1 MMDLVIDARGLSCP
15 MPIVKA
21 KKGIDSLQ
29 KGQVMELIA
38 TDKGSVND
46 VQAWAKQAGHE
57 VLSVEEKNGEFR
69 FRIKKG

>member
-57 VLSVEEKNGEFR
+57 VLSVEEKNGEFH

>member
-1 MMDLVIDARGLSCP
+1 MADLVIDARGLSCP

-21 KKGIDSLQ
+21 KKGIESLQ
-29 KGQVMELIA
+29 KGQELELIA

-46 VQAWAKQAGHE
+46 VQAWARQAGHE
-57 VLSVEEKNGEFR
+57 VLSVEEQNGEYR